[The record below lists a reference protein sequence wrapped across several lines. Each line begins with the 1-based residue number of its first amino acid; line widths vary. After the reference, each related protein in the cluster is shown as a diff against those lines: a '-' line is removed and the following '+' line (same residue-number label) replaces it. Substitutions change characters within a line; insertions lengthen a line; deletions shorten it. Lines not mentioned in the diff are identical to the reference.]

1 VADGALAIQEAAQTT
16 GWSPRMLRYIEEAGL
31 VVPAR
36 SSSGYRLY
44 GPAELQRLRTLR
56 HLLEE
61 FGLELSDLG
70 VAVRVLGDAELRDA
84 VSAWVLAPAV
94 RPAEIEDSGWLAY
107 ELEKHRQ
114 LLADAVGPDQTSL

>member
-1 VADGALAIQEAAQTT
+1 MADGALAIQEAAQTT

-36 SSSGYRLY
+36 SGSGYRLY

-56 HLLEE
+56 HLLDE

-70 VAVRVLGDAELRDA
+70 VAVRMLRDPELSDA
-84 VSAWVLAPAV
+84 VRAWLLVPAV
-94 RPAEIEDSGWLAY
+94 RPPELDDSAWLAY
-107 ELEKHRQ
+107 EQDKHRQ
-114 LLADAVGPDQTSL
+114 LLADAAGQAS